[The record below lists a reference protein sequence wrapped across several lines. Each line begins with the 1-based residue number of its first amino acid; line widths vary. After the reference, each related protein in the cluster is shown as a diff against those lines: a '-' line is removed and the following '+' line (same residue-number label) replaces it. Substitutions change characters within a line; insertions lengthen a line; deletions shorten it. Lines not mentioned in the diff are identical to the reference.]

1 MSLFGLSLA
10 YIRAR
15 ALNAALNLVLLALG
29 VGMIVLLLLFSA
41 QLESR
46 LTRDARGIDLVIGG
60 KGSPLQLILS
70 SIYHVDFPT
79 GNIPLAEAERWAGH
93 PLVAEAIPL
102 ALGDSLAAFR
112 IVGTEHGYA
121 AHYGAEL
128 AAGRLWQEPFEATLG
143 ARVAADTGLDVGN
156 RFVGSHGLAP
166 GGPAHGERPYR
177 VVGVLEPTASVLD
190 RLVLTPVDSVW
201 LAHGMAPHERHQ
213 GDDHAPAAHA
223 EHEEHETAPVE
234 EHGDEHAEEHADE
247 HGAAEGYSEEH
258 REDAEDHEEE
268 HGDHPA
274 PATAAARAARERP
287 LQLTALLIRYKS
299 PVAAVQLPRL
309 VNQESALQAAS
320 PAFETA
326 RLLSLVGI
334 GMDTLRGVGLLLI
347 ATAGLSVFI
356 ALSNAMQ
363 ERRYDLAVMR
373 TLGASRRQ
381 LFTQP
386 LLEGLLLAGAGALL
400 GMLLGHAVAEAVG
413 RLLPEGRNMGLSGL
427 SWLPQELYVFALAL
441 LVGLVAALLPAIQA
455 YRTDIAAVLAS
466 RA

>member
-1 MSLFGLSLA
+1 MSLFALSLA

-41 QLESR
+41 QLEDR

-79 GNIPLAEAERWAGH
+79 GNIPLAEAERWAEH
-93 PLVAEAIPL
+93 PLVADAISV
-102 ALGDSLAAFR
+102 ALGDSLAGFR
-112 IVGTEHGYA
+112 IVGTEHAYA
-121 AHYGAEL
+121 AHYGAVL

-143 ARVAADTGLDVGN
+143 ALVAAETRLGVGD
-156 RFVGSHGLAP
+156 RFASSHGLAP
-166 GGPAHGERPYR
+166 GGPAHGEHPYT

-190 RLVLTPVDSVW
+190 RLVLTPVESVW
-201 LAHGMAPHERHQ
+201 LAHGMEPQHY
-213 GDDHAPAAHA
+213 DL
-223 EHEEHETAPVE
+223 
-234 EHGDEHAEEHADE
+234 DEHAQEAHADEHRAPADEHADE
-247 HGAAEGYSEEH
+247 HG
-258 REDAEDHEEE
+258 DHAEE
-268 HGDHPA
+268 HGDAHGVEPA
-274 PATAAARAARERP
+274 PAAADRGATERP
-287 LQLTALLIRYKS
+287 LEVTALLIRYRS

-309 VNQESALQAAS
+309 VNQESALQAAA

-326 RLLSLVGI
+326 RLLSLVGV
-334 GMDTLRGVGLLLI
+334 GVDTLRGLGLLLI

-386 LLEGLLLAGAGALL
+386 LLEGLLLAGAGAML
-400 GMLLGHAVAEAVG
+400 GILLGHAVAEAVG
-413 RLLPEGRNMGLSGL
+413 RLLPEGRSMGLSGL
-427 SWLPQELYVFALAL
+427 SWLPQEIQAFVLTL

-466 RA
+466 RG

>member
-41 QLESR
+41 QLEDR
-46 LTRDARGIDLVIGG
+46 LTRDARGIDLVIGS

-79 GNIPLAEAERWAGH
+79 GNMPLAEAEQWAGH

-102 ALGDSLAAFR
+102 ALGDSLAGFR
-112 IVGTEHGYA
+112 IVGTEHAYA
-121 AHYGAEL
+121 AHYRAEL

-143 ARVAADTGLDVGN
+143 ALVAANTGLGVGG

-166 GGPAHGERPYR
+166 GGPAHGEHPYT
-177 VVGVLEPTASVLD
+177 VVGVLEPSASVLD

-201 LAHGMAPHERHQ
+201 LAHGIEPHEHDESGEDRL
-213 GDDHAPAAHA
+213 GAHA
-223 EHEEHETAPVE
+223 EHDEHEA
-234 EHGDEHAEEHADE
+234 EHADEQTDEHRNDAEEHADE
-247 HGAAEGYSEEH
+247 HGGE
-258 REDAEDHEEE
+258 
-268 HGDHPA
+268 PA
-274 PATAAARAARERP
+274 PAAAARDGDERP
-287 LQLTALLIRYKS
+287 LEVTALLIRYSS

-326 RLLSLVGI
+326 RLLSLVGV
-334 GMDTLRGVGLLLI
+334 GVDTLRGVGLLLI

-363 ERRYDLAVMR
+363 ERRYDLAMMR

-386 LLEGLLLAGAGALL
+386 LLEALLLAGAGALL
-400 GMLLGHAVAEAVG
+400 GILLGHAVAEAVG
-413 RLLPEGRNMGLSGL
+413 RLLPEARNMGLSGL
-427 SWLPQELYVFALAL
+427 SWLPEELYVLLLAL
-441 LVGLVAALLPAIQA
+441 LVGLVAAMLPAIQA

>member
-41 QLESR
+41 QLEDR
-46 LTRDARGIDLVIGG
+46 LTRDGRGIDLVIGG

-93 PLVAEAIPL
+93 PLVAEALPM
-102 ALGDSLAAFR
+102 ALGDSLAGFR

-121 AHYGAEL
+121 EHYAAEL
-128 AAGRLWQEPFEATLG
+128 ADGRLWQQPFEATLG
-143 ARVAADTGLDVGN
+143 ALVAADTGLGVGGQ
-156 RFVGSHGLAP
+156 FVGSHGLAP
-166 GGPAHGERPYR
+166 GGPAHGDHAYT

-201 LAHGMAPHERHQ
+201 LAHGMEPHEHDQR
-213 GDDHAPAAHA
+213 D
-223 EHEEHETAPVE
+223 
-234 EHGDEHAEEHADE
+234 EHGDEHAAEHA
-247 HGAAEGYSEEH
+247 G
-258 REDAEDHEEE
+258 E
-268 HGDHPA
+268 HGDEAA
-274 PATAAARAARERP
+274 PGAAAERGVAERP
-287 LQLTALLIRYKS
+287 LELTALLIRYRS

-309 VNQESALQAAS
+309 VNQESALQAAA

-326 RLLSLVGI
+326 RLLSLVGV
-334 GMDTLRGVGLLLI
+334 GVDTLRGIGLLLI

-400 GMLLGHAVAEAVG
+400 GILLGHAVAEAVG
-413 RLLPEGRNMGLSGL
+413 RLLPEARSMGLSGL
-427 SWLPQELYVFALAL
+427 GWLPEELYVLVLAL
-441 LVGLVAALLPAIQA
+441 LVGLVAALLPALQA

>member
-1 MSLFGLSLA
+1 LILA
-10 YIRAR
+10 DEPTS
-15 ALNAALNLVLLALG
+15 ALDDANCEA
-29 VGMIVLLLLFSA
+29 VLLLLFSA
-41 QLESR
+41 QLEDR
-46 LTRDARGIDLVIGG
+46 LTRDARGIDLVIGA

-79 GNIPLAEAERWAGH
+79 GNIPLAEVERWAEH

-102 ALGDSLAAFR
+102 ALGDSLAGFR
-112 IVGTEHGYA
+112 VVGTEHGYA
-121 AHYGAEL
+121 AHYGAAL
-128 AAGRLWQEPFEATLG
+128 AAGRLWQELFEATLG
-143 ARVAADTGLDVGN
+143 ARVAAETGLGVGG

-166 GGPAHGERPYR
+166 GGPEHGEHPYT
-177 VVGVLEPTASVLD
+177 VVGVLQPTASVLD
-190 RLVLTPVDSVW
+190 RIVLTPIESVW
-201 LAHGMAPHERHQ
+201 LVHGMEPHERDEGQ
-213 GDDHAPAAHA
+213 PAAHA
-223 EHEEHETAPVE
+223 ERYDDAAGDVAEHAGEHADD
-234 EHGDEHAEEHADE
+234 HGDAEQHADE
-247 HGAAEGYSEEH
+247 HGEV
-258 REDAEDHEEE
+258 
-268 HGDHPA
+268 
-274 PATAAARAARERP
+274 RP
-287 LQLTALLIRYKS
+287 LEVTALLIRYKS

-326 RLLSLVGI
+326 RLLSLVGV
-334 GMDTLRGVGLLLI
+334 GLDTLRGVGLLLI

-400 GMLLGHAVAEAVG
+400 GILLGHAVAEAVG
-413 RLLPEGRNMGLSGL
+413 RLLPEGRDMGLSGL
-427 SWLPQELYVFALAL
+427 SWLPQELYVLVLAL

-455 YRTDIAAVLAS
+455 YRSDIATVLAS

>member
-15 ALNAALNLVLLALG
+15 ALNAALNLALLALG

-41 QLESR
+41 QLEGR
-46 LTRDARGIDLVIGG
+46 LTRDARGIDLVIGS

-79 GNIPLAEAERWAGH
+79 GNIPLADAERWAEH

-102 ALGDSLAAFR
+102 ALGDSLAGFR
-112 IVGTEHGYA
+112 IIGTEHAYA
-121 AHYGAEL
+121 EHYGAGL
-128 AAGRLWQEPFEATLG
+128 ADGRLWQAPFEATLG
-143 ARVAADTGLDVGN
+143 ASVAAQTGLGVGDQ
-156 RFVGSHGLAP
+156 FVGSHGLAA
-166 GGPAHGERPYR
+166 GGPQHGEHPYT

-201 LAHGMAPHERHQ
+201 LAHGIEPH
-213 GDDHAPAAHA
+213 AH
-223 EHEEHETAPVE
+223 
-234 EHGDEHAEEHADE
+234 DE
-247 HGAAEGYSEEH
+247 GG
-258 REDAEDHEEE
+258 
-268 HGDHPA
+268 
-274 PATAAARAARERP
+274 ERP
-287 LQLTALLIRYKS
+287 LEITALLIRYKS
-299 PVAAVQLPRL
+299 PVAAVQLPLL
-309 VNQESALQAAS
+309 VNQESGLQAAA

-334 GMDTLRGVGLLLI
+334 GVDTLRGLGLLLI

-373 TLGASRRQ
+373 TLGASRAQ

-400 GMLLGHAVAEAVG
+400 GILLGHAVAEAVG
-413 RLLPEGRNMGLSGL
+413 HFLPEGRNMGLSGL
-427 SWLPQELYVFALAL
+427 TWLPQELFILILAL
-441 LVGLVAALLPAIQA
+441 LVGLVAALLPAVQA